1 MDVRAE
7 YERKVRA
14 LATRADAM
22 HRDGADAETI
32 ARALHAERRALAAR
46 YKDLTPE
53 PQRTQVHTRT
63 VATYGDPLGPTI
75 AQLRA
80 KGRSWDEII
89 ESASRPG
96 DFRNISKIL

>member
-7 YERKVRA
+7 YERNVRA
-14 LATRADAM
+14 LAARAAQMRRDRADPEA
-22 HRDGADAETI
+22 I
-32 ARALHAERRALAAR
+32 ARKLHAERRALAAK

-63 VATYGDPLGPTI
+63 VATYGDPQGPTI
-75 AQLRA
+75 EQLRA

-89 ESASRPG
+89 ESAARPG
-96 DFRNISKIL
+96 DFDKVLRS

>member
-1 MDVRAE
+1 MR
-7 YERKVRA
+7 RS
-14 LATRADAM
+14 
-22 HRDGADAETI
+22 GADAETI
-32 ARALHAERRALAAR
+32 ARAIHAERRALSTR

-53 PQRTQVHTRT
+53 PQRTQVHNRT

-75 AQLRA
+75 EQLRA

-96 DFRNISKIL
+96 DFGRVRRS

>member
-14 LATRADAM
+14 LAARADEM
-22 HRDGADAETI
+22 RREGADLEAV
-32 ARALHAERRALAAR
+32 ARALHAERRALSTK

-53 PQRTQVHTRT
+53 PQRTQVHNRT
-63 VATYGDPLGPTI
+63 VAAYGDPLGPTVE
-75 AQLRA
+75 QLRA
-80 KGRSWDEII
+80 NGRSWDEII

-96 DFRNISKIL
+96 DFGKVLRS